1 MGSLSAQIYMENGNH
16 TYINEQVSRTLHS
29 RQINDLKVFMEGRF
43 AVSFKSFPV
52 TKMILGSGT

>member
-1 MGSLSAQIYMENGNH
+1 MENGNH

-29 RQINDLKVFMEGRF
+29 RQINDLIVFMEGRF